1 MEDKEKKSKK
11 PKKPLKSDKSKD
23 KLNDNPVKQNDNEK
37 MINKITLECL
47 MNDTLYEKYVNRD
60 IEKKRESDQ
69 EFLDD
74 LSFYNKRIVNLTRE
88 LLKSMTDQ
96 EHRSQYRDQ
105 KFDYLRDMLSLY
117 SRNLIEYFKH
127 EDTRDIIQEEIN
139 KADLTP
145 SNPLSSVS
153 KSDLKI
159 NPGNLKTILE
169 SDLENLTET
178 VDKRFVQQKADK
190 YDWNR
195 FVVKRTTDET
205 SNGINSTK
213 NIIIPQITEIDLK
226 KPELK
231 TKGIREK
238 KKKSV

>member
-1 MEDKEKKSKK
+1 MEDKEKKPKKSKK
-11 PKKPLKSDKSKD
+11 LEKPIKQDDK
-23 KLNDNPVKQNDNEK
+23 EK

-47 MNDTLYEKYVNRD
+47 MNDTLYDKYVNRD
-60 IEKKRESDQ
+60 TEKKRESDQ
-69 EFLDD
+69 EFLED
-74 LSFYNKRIVNLTRE
+74 LNFYNKRIINLTRE
-88 LLKSMTDQ
+88 LLKSMTDR
-96 EHRSQYRDQ
+96 EYRSQYRDR

-145 SNPLSSVS
+145 TNRSNSSLTDF
-153 KSDLKI
+153 DLKV

-169 SDLENLTET
+169 SDLENLTEN
-178 VDKRFVQQKADK
+178 VDKRFAQQKMDK
-190 YDWNR
+190 YDWNQ

-205 SNGINSTK
+205 NNMNSAK

-231 TKGIREK
+231 MKGIREK
-238 KKKSV
+238 KKKY

>member
-1 MEDKEKKSKK
+1 MEDKEKKSKNS
-11 PKKPLKSDKSKD
+11 KKPLKSDKSKD
-23 KLNDNPVKQNDNEK
+23 KLNDNPDKQNDNEK

-47 MNDTLYEKYVNRD
+47 MNDTLYEKYVNRNT
-60 IEKKRESDQ
+60 EKKRESDQ
-69 EFLDD
+69 EFLED

-96 EHRSQYRDQ
+96 EYNSQYRDR
-105 KFDYLRDMLSLY
+105 KFDYLRDMLSIY

-145 SNPLSSVS
+145 TNPLSSIS

-169 SDLENLTET
+169 SDLENLMES
-178 VDKRFVQQKADK
+178 VDINLLKSKADK
-190 YDWNR
+190 YDWDR
-195 FVVKRTTDET
+195 FVVKRTTDDA
-205 SNGINSTK
+205 SNAIPSK

-226 KPELK
+226 NPELK

>member
-1 MEDKEKKSKK
+1 MDDKEKKSKK
-11 PKKPLKSDKSKD
+11 SKKPEKTDKSID
-23 KLNDNPVKQNDNEK
+23 KSNVIACDNEK

-47 MNDTLYEKYVNRD
+47 MNDTLYEKYVNQD
-60 IEKKRESDQ
+60 TQKKRESNQ
-69 EFLDD
+69 EFLED

-145 SNPLSSVS
+145 SNPVSSIS
-153 KSDLKI
+153 ESDLKI

-169 SDLENLTET
+169 SDLENLTESI
-178 VDKRFVQQKADK
+178 DKRFVQHKPDK
-190 YDWNR
+190 YDWNQ
-195 FVVKRTTDET
+195 FVVKRTTDQAP
-205 SNGINSTK
+205 NGINPAK

-226 KPELK
+226 NPELK

>member
-1 MEDKEKKSKK
+1 MEDKEKKPKQKKSKQ
-11 PKKPLKSDKSKD
+11 LDKSID
-23 KLNDNPVKQNDNEK
+23 KPNYRLEKPTEDEK

-47 MNDTLYEKYVNRD
+47 MNDTLYEKYVNKN
-60 IEKKRESDQ
+60 IEKKRENDR
-69 EFLDD
+69 EFLED
-74 LSFYNKRIVNLTRE
+74 LTFYNKRIVNLTRE
-88 LLKSMTDQ
+88 LLKIEIDR
-96 EHRSQYRDQ
+96 EYRSQYRDQ

-145 SNPLSSVS
+145 TNCYKSNPEIKMNL
-153 KSDLKI
+153 
-159 NPGNLKTILE
+159 GNLKTILE
-169 SDLENLTET
+169 SDLENLMET
-178 VDKRFVQQKADK
+178 VDINLVKSKADK
-190 YDWNR
+190 YNWDR
-195 FVVKRTTDET
+195 FIVKRTSNDI
-205 SNGINSTK
+205 SNGINLEN

-238 KKKSV
+238 KKK

>member
-1 MEDKEKKSKK
+1 MDDKTKKPKKSKK
-11 PKKPLKSDKSKD
+11 YDKPNDKPND
-23 KLNDNPVKQNDNEK
+23 KPSDNEK

-47 MNDTLYEKYVNRD
+47 MNDTLYEKYVNQD
-60 IEKKRESDQ
+60 TEKKRESDR
-69 EFLDD
+69 EFLED
-74 LSFYNKRIVNLTRE
+74 LSFYNKRITNLTRE
-88 LLKSMTDQ
+88 LLKVMTDQ
-96 EHRSQYRDQ
+96 EYRSQYRDR
-105 KFDYLRDMLSLY
+105 KFDYLRDMLSIY

-139 KADLTP
+139 KAVLTP
-145 SNPLSSVS
+145 SNPSNFC
-153 KSDLKI
+153 KPNPEIKI

-178 VDKRFVQQKADK
+178 IDKRFAQQKADK

-195 FVVKRTTDET
+195 FVVKRTTDEAP
-205 SNGINSTK
+205 NGINPTK

-226 KPELK
+226 NPELK

-238 KKKSV
+238 KKK

>member
-1 MEDKEKKSKK
+1 MEDKRKKQKKYEKLLN
-11 PKKPLKSDKSKD
+11 PEKPLKSDKSS
-23 KLNDNPVKQNDNEK
+23 DNEK

-47 MNDTLYEKYVNRD
+47 MNDTIYDKYVNRD
-60 IEKKRESDQ
+60 TEKKRESDQ
-69 EFLDD
+69 EFLED
-74 LSFYNKRIVNLTRE
+74 LNFYNKRIVNLTRE

-96 EHRSQYRDQ
+96 EYHSQYRDQ

-145 SNPLSSVS
+145 TKSRNPSFTE
-153 KSDLKI
+153 SDLKI

-178 VDKRFVQQKADK
+178 IDKRFAQQKADK
-190 YDWNR
+190 YDWNQ

-205 SNGINSTK
+205 NNTNPTK
-213 NIIIPQITEIDLK
+213 NIIIPKITEIDLK
-226 KPELK
+226 NPVLK
-231 TKGIREK
+231 TKGIRVK